1 MTKKILASLALGMIL
16 SAVAPSAHA
25 DPPKKDDNYGY
36 KFEDDL
42 LSAPDGGGNTPMIKV
57 RAVRTREILL
67 RPRVQFVTEMLKS
80 VENL

>member
-1 MTKKILASLALGMIL
+1 MTKKILASLAFGMIF
-16 SAVAPSAHA
+16 SAIAPNAQA
-25 DPPKKDDNYGY
+25 DTPKKVDNYGY

-42 LSAPDGGGNTPMIKV
+42 LSAPDGGGNTPIIKV
-57 RAVRTREILL
+57 RPMRTREILL

>member
-1 MTKKILASLALGMIL
+1 MTKKILASLAFGMIL
-16 SAVAPSAHA
+16 GTVAPSAHA
-25 DPPKKDDNYGY
+25 DTPKKDDHYGY
-36 KFEDDL
+36 IFRDDL

-57 RAVRTREILL
+57 RPMRTREILL

>member
-1 MTKKILASLALGMIL
+1 MTKKILASLAFGMIF
-16 SAVAPSAHA
+16 SAIAPSAQA
-25 DPPKKDDNYGY
+25 DTPKKVDSYGY

-42 LSAPDGGGNTPMIKV
+42 LSAPDGGGNTPIIKV
-57 RAVRTREILL
+57 RPMRTREILL

>member
-1 MTKKILASLALGMIL
+1 MTKRILASLAFGMIL

-25 DPPKKDDNYGY
+25 DTPKKEENYGY
-36 KFEDDL
+36 TFKDDL

-57 RAVRTREILL
+57 RPIRSREMLL
-67 RPRVQFVTEMLKS
+67 RPRVQFVSEMLKS